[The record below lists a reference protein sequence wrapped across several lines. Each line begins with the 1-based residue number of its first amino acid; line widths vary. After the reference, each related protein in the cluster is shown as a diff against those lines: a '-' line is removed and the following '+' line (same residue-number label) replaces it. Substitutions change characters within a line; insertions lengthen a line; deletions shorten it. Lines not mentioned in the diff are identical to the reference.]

1 MLQREKPNFNYM
13 ADHVILVDKND
24 NEIGTEEKILA
35 HQKKLLHR
43 AFSIFLFNDNLEI
56 LLQKRAPNKYHSGN
70 LWTNTCCS
78 HPVKNLSLEES
89 AQSRLVV
96 EMGIE
101 AKLKKIFSF
110 VYETEFENGLHEY
123 EYDHVLFGKFN
134 GIPILNPDEAV
145 DFRWISIYQL
155 KNEIDN
161 NPEKFTFWLR
171 IMFNDYFKYFK
182 NYENNSL

>member
-1 MLQREKPNFNYM
+1 
-13 ADHVILVDKND
+13 
-24 NEIGTEEKILA
+24 
-35 HQKKLLHR
+35 
-43 AFSIFLFNDNLEI
+43 
-56 LLQKRAPNKYHSGN
+56 
-70 LWTNTCCS
+70 
-78 HPVKNLSLEES
+78 
-89 AQSRLVV
+89 
-96 EMGIE
+96 MGIE

-161 NPEKFTFWLR
+161 NPEKFTVWLR

>member
-1 MLQREKPNFNYM
+1 M

-89 AQSRLVV
+89 AQSRLAV

-101 AKLKKIFSF
+101 AKLKKIFS
-110 VYETEFENGLHEY
+110 YPSKNLLHQPLSLAHLY
-123 EYDHVLFGKFN
+123 LNLSLFHQ
-134 GIPILNPDEAV
+134 E
-145 DFRWISIYQL
+145 
-155 KNEIDN
+155 
-161 NPEKFTFWLR
+161 
-171 IMFNDYFKYFK
+171 
-182 NYENNSL
+182 

>member
-1 MLQREKPNFNYM
+1 M

-145 DFRWISIYQL
+145 
-155 KNEIDN
+155 
-161 NPEKFTFWLR
+161 R